1 MSSYKH
7 IEVAPITGNIGA
19 EILGVDLK
27 VNDAETIQEIRRA
40 LLEHVVVFFRDQD
53 LDMAEYISFAQ
64 QFGPFGKE
72 PFVETM
78 SEHPNVIAVVKEA
91 TETKTINFG
100 GQWHSDWSF
109 QECPP
114 FATLL
119 RGIDIPPYGGDTLFA
134 NMYLG
139 YETLSDGIKKLIE
152 PLIAVHSARRPY
164 GLGKSILGDTD
175 KKAMK
180 IVRSEEAHNEVEH
193 PLVRVHP
200 ETGRKLLFINPVYT
214 VRLKGMSESE
224 SKDLLNQLY
233 RHALNEAFTCRF
245 RWRKNSIAM
254 WDNRCSMHLAIND
267 YDGYR
272 RELHRITIAGD
283 EPYGTAKPKP
293 DISRKVLSAG

>member
-1 MSSYKH
+1 MSKYKK
-7 IEVAPITGNIGA
+7 IEVSPLTGHIGA
-19 EILGVDLK
+19 EIFNVDLK
-27 VNDAETIQEIRRA
+27 SLDTETVAEIRQA
-40 LLEHVVVFFRDQD
+40 LLDNVVIFFRDQD

-64 QFGPFGKE
+64 HFGPFGIE

-78 SEHPNVIAVVKEA
+78 SEHPNVISVVKEA
-91 TETKTINFG
+91 SEMKTINFG

-114 FATLL
+114 FATIL

-134 NMYLG
+134 NMYLA
-139 YETLSDGIKKLIE
+139 YETLSEGMKNLIE

-180 IVRSEEAHNEVEH
+180 IVRSEEAHEEVEH
-193 PLVRVHP
+193 PLVRIHP
-200 ETGRKLLFINPVYT
+200 ETGRKLLFVNPVYT
-214 VRLKGMSESE
+214 IRLKGMSEGE
-224 SKDLLNQLY
+224 SRSLLNQLSK
-233 RHALNEAFTCRF
+233 HAVNESFTCRF

-283 EPYGTAKPKP
+283 APYGPAKPMRDKA
-293 DISRKVLSAG
+293 IAS

>member
-1 MSSYKH
+1 MSNFNN
-7 IEVAPITGNIGA
+7 IEVAPLTGHIGA
-19 EILGVDLK
+19 EIFNVNLK
-27 VNDAETIQEIRRA
+27 TLDAQTVAEIRQA
-40 LLEHVVVFFRDQD
+40 LLENVVVFFRDQD

-64 QFGPFGKE
+64 QFGSFGVE

-78 SEHPNVIAVVKEA
+78 SEHPNVISVVKEA
-91 TETKTINFG
+91 SETKTINFG

-114 FATLL
+114 FATIL

-134 NMYLG
+134 NMYLA
-139 YETLSDGIKKLIE
+139 YETLSEGMKNLLE

-164 GLGKSILGDTD
+164 GLGKSILGDTE

-180 IVRSEEAHNEVEH
+180 IVRSEDAHEEVEH
-193 PLVRVHP
+193 PLVRIHP
-200 ETGRKLLFINPVYT
+200 ETGRKLLFVNPVYT
-214 VRLKGMSESE
+214 VRLKGMTESE
-224 SKDLLNQLY
+224 SRNLLNQLY
-233 RHALNEAFTCRF
+233 KHALNESFTCRF
-245 RWRKNSIAM
+245 RWRQNSIAM

-283 EPYGTAKPKP
+283 VPYGPAKPKQ
-293 DISRKVLSAG
+293 DKAIAI